1 MTITSRRRHRTWML
15 AMTLAT
21 AGAGVWG
28 TTLLWMRLAPASA
41 PSFEATFTL
50 SSAFSVPGLL
60 LALLS
65 LRARLAW
72 LLFALVP
79 VFANGML
86 LVLPWLAMH
95 LRRG

>member
-1 MTITSRRRHRTWML
+1 
-15 AMTLAT
+15 MTLAT

-28 TTLLWMRLAPASA
+28 TALVWSRLAPASA
-41 PSFEATFTL
+41 PSFEATF
-50 SSAFSVPGLL
+50 SIASAFAVPGFL

-86 LVLPWLAMH
+86 ILGPWLALH
-95 LRRG
+95 FRRAAG